1 MSDLAFVLCS
11 VLAVASALLAVTRTN
26 PIYSL
31 VYLMVFFLG
40 LTGLFV
46 LLAAPI
52 VAAIQVIVYVGAI
65 LVLFLFVIMLL
76 DYAGLGGE
84 AGRSFAGTL
93 PAALL
98 AFLLLAGLGAAVYR
112 NAGGDTRPPAP
123 LTDASFGSTRTV
135 AKHLYIEYPLA
146 LELVTLLLMAALVGA
161 VVLTR
166 RPGPE
171 RGSATPDKGQEEATH
186 GSGGGST

>member
-1 MSDLAFVLCS
+1 MNDAAFLICAALTTAAAALC
-11 VLAVASALLAVTRTN
+11 VTRKN
-26 PIYSL
+26 PIYGAF
-31 VYLMVFFLG
+31 YLLGFFLG
-40 LTGLFV
+40 LAGLFV
-46 LLAAPI
+46 LLAAPF
-52 VAAIQVIVYVGAI
+52 VAAVQVIVYVGAI